1 MTNDK
6 IYKAAKK
13 YATKNMKPHFTS
25 DINTFMAGAEY
36 ALSHQWISVKDEMP
50 RKYVDV
56 FVLYKYGSVG
66 VAYVDAT
73 ETFSQNDVAFWMPI
87 PPIGKK
93 S

>member
-1 MTNDK
+1 
-6 IYKAAKK
+6 
-13 YATKNMKPHFTS
+13 
-25 DINTFMAGAEY
+25 MAGAEY

-93 S
+93 SQVLYEKDCLTEGRQRNDTESRSVSSPM